1 MTSSGGV
8 RSRYSGHYGE
18 GSGKEG
24 EGAERV
30 QRPKA
35 VQVWQAEV
43 QNEYL

>member
-18 GSGKEG
+18 G
-24 EGAERV
+24 EGAETV

-35 VQVWQAEV
+35 VQV
-43 QNEYL
+43 